1 MLFHLVGRLGGELV
15 QFSDKEEVEVGAV
28 HITSVWERLKEEED
42 SDNLQCHLH
51 IVVAGDLHRLSH

>member
-15 QFSDKEEVEVGAV
+15 QFSDQVEVQEGAV

-42 SDNLQCHLH
+42 SDNLLCHLH

>member
-1 MLFHLVGRLGGELV
+1 M
-15 QFSDKEEVEVGAV
+15 QFSDQEEVEEGAV